1 MSISLVKDGRTLRA
15 EYSGAYE
22 TETVKLNRFKFYY
35 EGESPYEGDHEIV
48 KLMVEDNDDVLKLFF
63 SPSDGYTISN
73 ANSTHMPILTIPTSI
88 INAGKKTFM
97 ELEGWEF
104 AYDVMQSWPYDNE
117 YKPHPLY
124 SDWIEIN
131 RDGMEYEV
139 EFILTG
145 QATGM
150 NTSTIDVYYQGEAR

>member
-1 MSISLVKDGRTLRA
+1 
-15 EYSGAYE
+15 
-22 TETVKLNRFKFYY
+22 
-35 EGESPYEGDHEIV
+35 
-48 KLMVEDNDDVLKLFF
+48 MVEDKGTFIRLFF
-63 SPSDGYTISN
+63 SPGEGYTISN
-73 ANSTHMPILTIPTSI
+73 ANSTHMPILTVPTSI

-104 AYDVMQSWPYDNE
+104 AYDMMQSWPYENE
-117 YKPHPLY
+117 YKPHPSY

-139 EFILTG
+139 EFILTS

-150 NTSTIDVYYQGEAR
+150 QTSTIDLYYKGKAQ